1 MSSDLAVTLLLC
13 KVRQLFQYQ
22 LVFYGSSSLL
32 PWYSR
37 DILLISRHGRGLPAQ
52 YNPPILCM
60 SFQTNILLSGCSYLV
75 NNPCFNAG
83 VKSGLLHQLYYP
95 IFILG
100 RYGRVVTVFPPGKA
114 KLSCLY
120 SAHNLPVLSIT
131 CILAYAPNLPEVRIL
146 GISPKCSK
154 FGLNSGFSSKN

>member
-1 MSSDLAVTLLLC
+1 MAGGCLHST
-13 KVRQLFQYQ
+13 
-22 LVFYGSSSLL
+22 
-32 PWYSR
+32 
-37 DILLISRHGRGLPAQ
+37 H
-52 YNPPILCM
+52 NPPVLCI

-95 IFILG
+95 IFTLG

-154 FGLNSGFSSKN
+154 FGLNSGSSSKNWNNIGLLWLFDIQTYIFRLTTVMSGHNVSYP

>member
-1 MSSDLAVTLLLC
+1 MAGGCLHST
-13 KVRQLFQYQ
+13 R
-22 LVFYGSSSLL
+22 
-32 PWYSR
+32 
-37 DILLISRHGRGLPAQ
+37 
-52 YNPPILCM
+52 NPPILCM

-75 NNPCFNAG
+75 NNPCFNAE

-95 IFILG
+95 IFTLG

-154 FGLNSGFSSKN
+154 FGLNSGSSSKNWNSIGLLWLFDIQTYIFRLTTVMSGHNVSYP

>member
-1 MSSDLAVTLLLC
+1 MAGGCLHST
-13 KVRQLFQYQ
+13 
-22 LVFYGSSSLL
+22 
-32 PWYSR
+32 
-37 DILLISRHGRGLPAQ
+37 H
-52 YNPPILCM
+52 NPPVLCM

-75 NNPCFNAG
+75 NNPCFNAE

-95 IFILG
+95 IFTLG
-100 RYGRVVTVFPPGKA
+100 RYGGVVTVFPPGKA

-154 FGLNSGFSSKN
+154 FGLNSGFSSKNWKNIGLLWLFDRQTYIFRLTTVMSGHNVSYP